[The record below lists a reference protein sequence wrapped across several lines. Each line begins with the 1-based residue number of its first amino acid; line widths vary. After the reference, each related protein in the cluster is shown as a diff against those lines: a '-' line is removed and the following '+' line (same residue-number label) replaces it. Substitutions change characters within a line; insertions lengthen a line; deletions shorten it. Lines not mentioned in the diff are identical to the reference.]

1 MKTLFL
7 AFLLLAAI
15 PANAQFSQKNALY
28 LTTEIGKGNY
38 LGLNA
43 GINYVY
49 NQTYSFAVGFS
60 GQIRKAKTT
69 PADYSSGIT
78 GIFSFGLANPSDQ
91 MGTLYLTAGKIFL
104 IEQTGSV
111 RFHLSLGMGY
121 TVITEPANWQPAEG
135 GGITENY
142 TYDAYSYGT
151 ISLIINPKIEFPFT
165 RYFGL
170 TLSPVLQL
178 NKDRIYIGIAFGSM
192 IGILKSGTF

>member
-28 LTTEIGKGNY
+28 FSGEIGKGNY
-38 LGLNA
+38 FGLNA

-49 NQTYSFAVGFS
+49 NQTYSFAAGFS

-91 MGTLYLTAGKIFL
+91 MGTLYLTAGRLFSM
-104 IEQTGSV
+104 EQTGSV
-111 RFHLSLGMGY
+111 RFNLSLGMGY
-121 TVITEPANWQPAEG
+121 TVITEPVNWQPAGG
-135 GGITENY
+135 GGIAENY
-142 TYDAYSYGT
+142 TYDYHSYGT
-151 ISLIINPKIEFPFT
+151 FSLIISPRIEFPFT
-165 RYFGL
+165 SYFGL
-170 TLSPVLQL
+170 TLSPLVQL
-178 NKDRIYIGIAFGSM
+178 NKDRIYFGM
-192 IGILKSGTF
+192 GFGAMVGVLKRKRP